1 MPPRLRIHRSAD
13 AGSACDR
20 GDRGRTLQVAEGDR
34 VSLSQGHGDLDALPE
49 SPAGAR
55 RAQLLLRVLTGIP
68 AGGPPATEFDGLLD
82 ALLDGAAR

>member
-1 MPPRLRIHRSAD
+1 M
-13 AGSACDR
+13 
-20 GDRGRTLQVAEGDR
+20 
-34 VSLSQGHGDLDALPE
+34 PE